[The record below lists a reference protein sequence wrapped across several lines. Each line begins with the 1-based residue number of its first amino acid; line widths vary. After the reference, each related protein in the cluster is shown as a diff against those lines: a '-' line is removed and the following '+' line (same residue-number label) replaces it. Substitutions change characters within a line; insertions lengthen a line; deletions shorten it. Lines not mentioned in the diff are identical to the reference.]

1 MVIETVLGTKGVP
14 LFVFHVLRKRI
25 VEGSAHELSAS
36 FLENEKKSC
45 QDDNVAVNQSR
56 FVKLARIENS
66 TEWKAG
72 FSSLTSHETPFH
84 LENAL

>member
-36 FLENEKKSC
+36 FLENEKKELSGR
-45 QDDNVAVNQSR
+45 QRGSQSIK
-56 FVKLARIENS
+56 VCEVG
-66 TEWKAG
+66 ED
-72 FSSLTSHETPFH
+72 
-84 LENAL
+84 